1 MKPPS
6 GVPPRPAAKP
16 PAADPRINLSV
27 TDESKRAEFAWRA
40 AAAAS
45 KDFKSLVKA
54 APSLLAAS
62 GLMATLAFLQGKAK
76 NRDRQPGKE
85 DSPQGWLRDVLLL
98 WLAARSPAGHP
109 PDYETIQEAL
119 FRCPPAEYR
128 LLTEEVAGM
137 LAWLRYF
144 VDARASS
151 EAAAGA
157 KA

>member
-6 GVPPRPAAKP
+6 GVSPRPVAKQP
-16 PAADPRINLSV
+16 TADPRINLSV
-27 TDESKRAEFAWRA
+27 TDESRRAEFAWLA
-40 AAAAS
+40 AAAAAN
-45 KDFKSLVKA
+45 KDFRSLVKA

-76 NRDRQPGKE
+76 NGDN
-85 DSPQGWLRDVLLL
+85 LRGRLCDVLLC
-98 WLAARSPAGHP
+98 WLAARSPAGDP
-109 PDYETIQEAL
+109 PHYETLQEAL
-119 FRCPPAEYR
+119 FRCTPAEYR

-144 VDARASS
+144 VDARAGD
-151 EAAAGA
+151 ERAAGA